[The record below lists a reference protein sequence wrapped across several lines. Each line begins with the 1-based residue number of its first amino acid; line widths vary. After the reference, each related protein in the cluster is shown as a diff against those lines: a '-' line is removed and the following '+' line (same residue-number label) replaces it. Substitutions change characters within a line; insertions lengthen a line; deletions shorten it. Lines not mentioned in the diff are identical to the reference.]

1 MPPFITKLEY
11 DGTHEAMISQ
21 DTVEGHDFRA
31 ALQAAPKN
39 YLAFNLN
46 RNERVNSR
54 GVELEMTMPLV
65 KPADSTFTQRVW
77 LEVAKVITLKNGR
90 MMCTEA

>member
-1 MPPFITKLEY
+1 
-11 DGTHEAMISQ
+11 
-21 DTVEGHDFRA
+21 
-31 ALQAAPKN
+31 
-39 YLAFNLN
+39 
-46 RNERVNSR
+46 
-54 GVELEMTMPLV
+54 MTMPLV